1 MQKLMKII
9 NLINDIS
16 LLYNKHKSEIS
27 KKYINKQN

>member
-16 LLYNKHKSEIS
+16 LSHNKYKSEIL